1 MKDTIKQVGL
11 SLVLALFTFLSFGH
25 TSQVPGVYH
34 VGGKITHATTCIP
47 MADVHIQI
55 KGKNTGT
62 VSDSAGDFIITTG
75 EPLSTLVFSSL
86 GFQTQTQVVTSST
99 GYLVVKM
106 EEQII
111 QSEEL

>member
-1 MKDTIKQVGL
+1 MKDTVKQVGL
-11 SLVLALFTFLSFGH
+11 SLILALFTFLSSGH

-34 VGGKITHATTCIP
+34 VGGKITHATTCVP
-47 MADVHIQI
+47 LSDVHIQI
-55 KGKNTGT
+55 KGKNIGT

-75 EPLSTLVFSSL
+75 EPLSMLVFSSL
-86 GFQTQTQVVTSST
+86 GFQTQTQVITFST

-111 QSEEL
+111 LSEEL